1 MRSVPRRNHET
12 VDGLPCSRRSTRIV
26 LMEVVDGQMR
36 MNDVDGHDDTLAV
49 AVEIAYGYVHED
61 RRPRNW
67 RGDEH

>member
-1 MRSVPRRNHET
+1 
-12 VDGLPCSRRSTRIV
+12 
-26 LMEVVDGQMR
+26 MEVVDGQMR